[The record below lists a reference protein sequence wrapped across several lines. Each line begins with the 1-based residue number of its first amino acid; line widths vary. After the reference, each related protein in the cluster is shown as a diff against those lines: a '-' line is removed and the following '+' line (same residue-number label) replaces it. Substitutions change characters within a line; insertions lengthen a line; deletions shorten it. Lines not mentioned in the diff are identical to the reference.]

1 MFNVRKFNG
10 DREVATVLYQLPY
23 KLTRFTF
30 PAARH
35 RQPPGPNAKGKIGIV
50 PSRVSAHYSL
60 R

>member
-35 RQPPGPNAKGKIGIV
+35 RQPPGPKGIGIEGF
-50 PSRVSAHYSL
+50 SAHYSL

>member
-35 RQPPGPNAKGKIGIV
+35 RQPPGPKGIGIEGF
-50 PSRVSAHYSL
+50 SAYYSL